1 MFTQK
6 ACIKSRPAVMIT
18 VTSPPGKKF
27 YRTSGRMGHNPGQAM
42 MKMFSVFLE

>member
-6 ACIKSRPAVMIT
+6 ACIKSRPAVAIT

-27 YRTSGRMGHNPGQAM
+27 YRNSGHMGHNPGHM
-42 MKMFSVFLE
+42 YL

>member
-18 VTSPPGKKF
+18 VTSLPGKKF
-27 YRTSGRMGHNPGQAM
+27 YRTSGRMGHNPGQ
-42 MKMFSVFLE
+42 FNIIFIYHSE